1 MIFCISKGVIR
12 VLNNH
17 ARLVHFFQVSQHVGG
32 RKKLQKLIYILQKC
46 HVPFKE
52 KFQFHFYGPYSEELT
67 LRVEE
72 LCNLNLVTEKKE
84 DKGNY
89 LRYNYDITE
98 DGQAFLEQFSL
109 HMPDFSAHVELL
121 QEKSSRFLEL
131 VSTMFFF
138 DEMSKEDVE
147 LKVNRV
153 KPKQN
158 YTEQEMEEAWTF
170 IATLQN
176 LRLT

>member
-1 MIFCISKGVIR
+1 M
-12 VLNNH
+12 LNNH
-17 ARLVHFFQVSQHVGG
+17 ARLVHFFQVSHRVGG

-72 LCNLNLVTEKKE
+72 LCNLNLVTEFKE

-109 HMPDFSAHVELL
+109 DMPNFSQHVELL

-131 VSTMFFF
+131 VSTMLFF
-138 DEMSKEDVE
+138 DELSKQDVE
-147 LKVNRV
+147 DKINTV
-153 KPKQN
+153 KPKQK
-158 YTEQEMEEAWTF
+158 YTAQEMEDAWAF
-170 IATLQN
+170 IGTLQE
-176 LRLT
+176 LPLS